1 MKSPSSY
8 NCIFNKRG
16 FVIFLLFNLFIIS
29 HHSPDIPNE
38 FYFQYRMSSRKK
50 EKPFVL
56 VGRCWFLQKI
66 ISKAEVPVLGGRNSL
81 LSAQPNLLKVG
92 DKVQILNSSSA

>member
-8 NCIFNKRG
+8 NIFNKRG

-38 FYFQYRMSSRKK
+38 FYFQSHMSSRLDEGKAFCVGGK
-50 EKPFVL
+50 VL
-56 VGRCWFLQKI
+56 VLTKDH
-66 ISKAEVPVLGGRNSL
+66 
-81 LSAQPNLLKVG
+81 LKG
-92 DKVQILNSSSA
+92 

>member
-1 MKSPSSY
+1 MKSSD
-8 NCIFNKRG
+8 NILNKRG
-16 FVIFLLFNLFIIS
+16 FVIFFLFNLFIIS
-29 HHSPDIPNE
+29 HHSPDIPNK
-38 FYFQYRMSSRKK
+38 FYFSLTWAAGWKK